1 MSFAATITTAHVADT
16 VCSGQAGC
24 FMHGPTFMGNPLAC
38 AIACESFDILTG
50 TGFSRVAEIENVMRR
65 ELAQASVLPSVEQVR
80 VLGAI
85 GVVEMKKPVDMASMQ
100 KKFVENGIW
109 VRPFGRLVYI
119 MPQYVITDG
128 QLEQLC
134 RALVKVI
141 NC

>member
-1 MSFAATITTAHVADT
+1 M
-16 VCSGQAGC
+16 
-24 FMHGPTFMGNPLAC
+24 
-38 AIACESFDILTG
+38 
-50 TGFSRVAEIENVMRR
+50 MRR
-65 ELAQASVLPSVEQVR
+65 ELAPASVLPSVEQVR

-119 MPQYVITDG
+119 MPQYLITDG

-134 RALVKVI
+134 RTLVKVI